1 MSSERGLLFVVS
13 GPSGAGKTTLVAAV
27 VGSIPGLK
35 YSISYTTRPR
45 RENEVDGRDY
55 FFVSEEEFDRMRRAG
70 EFIEWAEVYGFR
82 YGRSRRRMEE
92 ELSSGTDLIL
102 SIDVQG
108 AATLRRL
115 LPDAVTIFLLPP
127 SQAVL
132 DERLRARHTDMPSSL
147 QRRREIAHQ
156 EVLQYRHFDYLI
168 VNDKLEHAER
178 VLESIVWAER
188 HRRARM
194 EHIARSILATFAGI
208 GEAKPTEGGSRQR
221 PSR

>member
-27 VGSIPGLK
+27 VESVPGLT
-35 YSISYTTRPR
+35 YSVSYTTRPR
-45 RENEVDGRDY
+45 RELEVEGRDY

-92 ELSSGTDLIL
+92 ELSSGHDLIL
-102 SIDVQG
+102 TIDVQG

-115 LPDAVTIFLLPP
+115 VPEAVMIFVLPP
-127 SQAVL
+127 SRAIL
-132 DERLRARHTDMPSSL
+132 DERLRTRHSDRPSL
-147 QRRREIAHQ
+147 ERRLEIARQ
-156 EVLQYRHFDYLI
+156 EVHEYRRFDYLI
-168 VNDKLEHAER
+168 VNDKLDEARR
-178 VLESIVWAER
+178 VLESIIWAER

-194 EHIARSILATFAGI
+194 EHIARSILATFG
-208 GEAKPTEGGSRQR
+208 RDR
-221 PSR
+221 

>member
-27 VGSIPGLK
+27 VESVPGLT
-35 YSISYTTRPR
+35 YSVSYTTRPR
-45 RENEVDGRDY
+45 RELEVEGRDY

-92 ELSSGTDLIL
+92 ELSSGHDLIL
-102 SIDVQG
+102 TIDVQG

-115 LPDAVTIFLLPP
+115 VPEAVMIFVLPP
-127 SQAVL
+127 SRAIL
-132 DERLRARHTDMPSSL
+132 DERLRIRHSDRPSL
-147 QRRREIAHQ
+147 ERRLEIARQ
-156 EVLQYRHFDYLI
+156 EVHEYRRFDYLI
-168 VNDKLEHAER
+168 VNDKLDEARR
-178 VLESIVWAER
+178 VLESIIWAER

-194 EHIARSILATFAGI
+194 EHIARSILATFGHD
-208 GEAKPTEGGSRQR
+208 R
-221 PSR
+221 